1 MESNTYKTIHLLL
14 NNPNI
19 SIREMI
25 ATENLTERQAR
36 YRITKVNELLKAE
49 NKKTITILKGNKI
62 ILSDE
67 SRDILEAMLSE
78 ALTTERF
85 LFDKEER
92 IVYMYLLLFLNLEY
106 VSLNDFMDN
115 LSSSKSTC
123 LMDLKAL
130 EQELTRNGLTLDYN
144 RTRGYFISGSEM
156 DIRRAMM
163 RLIIYNRFTNVYN
176 TIIDDYHLD
185 LYAYSKL
192 VIQELAEKNN
202 IQFVED
208 RLHEFIYIF
217 TFLKARIQNGCSAA
231 KEIEKLPNIDI
242 LSTTKEYHFTHDLL
256 LNYRNLENFKSA
268 DIKYISSWIL
278 GISYG
283 DINDHTQDRTY
294 IFDLVDKIMGRF
306 ELLSGAHYTNTIDI
320 FKQLYCHFR
329 PAYYRLLF
337 KLPIFNPLTDNVKNE
352 YHELY
357 EIVSETMRP
366 FSSLFGEDI
375 PDDEIAYLTMH
386 FATIYS
392 NRKTS
397 EIPQRNALVVC
408 SNGVGSSAILYNE
421 LKRMFPYMNFLAPIE
436 VSQLK
441 NIDTPVD
448 IIFATRFADI
458 SRNDIPIIRVNPV
471 MTAEEQYQVLHSV
484 RMQLN
489 INEPNLPSVDNI
501 LNIIQKYADIKNIE
515 ALKNDLHAYI
525 IHMDDHAG
533 MINFTEGEKHLK
545 DIIQPEYILLHQNF
559 IDWKQAIEISYSP
572 LLKNECIT
580 EDYIY
585 HTIKELENSPG
596 YIVIAPHIALAHSK
610 PENGAKKL
618 AMGISILE
626 TPIKFGNENNDPVK
640 YIFSLSALDNHTHLH
655 CMNELLSLLNNK
667 HFFNLLESA
676 TNSAEIIDFIAAN
689 KEIL

>member
-19 SIREMI
+19 TIREMI

-36 YRITKVNELLKAE
+36 YRITKVNELLKVE
-49 NKKTITILKGNKI
+49 SQKPITVLKGNKI
-62 ILSDE
+62 ILSDT
-67 SRDILEAMLSE
+67 SREILSTMLAD
-78 ALTTERF
+78 ALTAERF

-130 EQELTRNGLTLDYN
+130 EQELTKNDLTLDYN
-144 RTRGYFISGSEM
+144 RSRGYFISGSEM

-185 LYAYSKL
+185 LYAYSRL
-192 VIQELAEKNN
+192 VIEELAEKNN

-217 TFLKARIQNGCSAA
+217 TFLKARIQNGSSAA

-256 LNYRNLENFKSA
+256 LNYRHLENFKSA

-283 DINDHTQDRTY
+283 DINEQTQDRTY

-306 ELLSGAHYTNTIDI
+306 ELLSGAHYTNTIEI

-337 KLPIFNPLTDNVKNE
+337 KLPIFNPLTDSVKNE
-352 YHELY
+352 YRELY

-397 EIPQRNALVVC
+397 KIPQRNALVVC

-421 LKRMFPYMNFLAPIE
+421 LKRLFPYMNFLAPIE

-441 NIDTPVD
+441 NIDKPID
-448 IIFATRFADI
+448 IIFATRYADI
-458 SRNDIPIIRVNPV
+458 NRNDIPIIRVNPV

-489 INEPNLPSVDNI
+489 INEPNLPNVDNL
-501 LNIIQKYADIKNIE
+501 LNIIQKYANIKDMDS
-515 ALKNDLHAYI
+515 LKNDLHSYL

-533 MINFTEGEKHLK
+533 MVDIVEDEIHLK
-545 DIIQPEYILLHQNF
+545 DIIQSEYILLHQNF
-559 IDWKQAIEISYSP
+559 TSWKQAVEVSYSP
-572 LLKNECIT
+572 LLKHACIT
-580 EDYIY
+580 EDYISQ
-585 HTIKELENSPG
+585 TIIELEKSPG

-618 AMGISILE
+618 AMGISVLD
-626 TPIKFGNENNDPVK
+626 TPVKFGNANNDPVK

-667 HFFNLLESA
+667 DFFELLETTTDSRDV
-676 TNSAEIIDFIAAN
+676 IDFISSRKDN
-689 KEIL
+689 I